1 MKKLAYLMLLIVFSN
16 MLLVSAT
23 DSNTLNYSKK
33 LKNSLF
39 MDILISMYGW
49 VLIGLVVKFIIKRL
63 K

>member
-1 MKKLAYLMLLIVFSN
+1 MAIFQIT
-16 MLLVSAT
+16 A
-23 DSNTLNYSKK
+23 KK